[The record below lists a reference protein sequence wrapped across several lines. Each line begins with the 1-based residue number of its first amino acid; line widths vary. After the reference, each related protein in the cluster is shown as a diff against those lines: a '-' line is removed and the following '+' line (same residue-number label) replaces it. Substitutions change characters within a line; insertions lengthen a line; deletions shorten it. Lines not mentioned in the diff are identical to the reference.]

1 MGREE
6 VVKILRDF
14 VVKDWLK
21 KLPRL
26 DCGHCKYGSC
36 AEMAKALVEGRA
48 SLDECVVISTSI
60 SRVAVDDRRIPLSR
74 WPQIML
80 REIILGF
87 IRSLKLRDIRLEEA
101 SRVTIEI
108 DLKG

>member
-1 MGREE
+1 MC
-6 VVKILRDF
+6 IRD
-14 VVKDWLK
+14 
-21 KLPRL
+21 R
-26 DCGHCKYGSC
+26 
-36 AEMAKALVEGRA
+36 AKALVEGRA

-60 SRVAVDDRRIPLSR
+60 SRVAVDDRMIPLSR

-87 IRSLKLRDIRLEEA
+87 IKSLKLGEIRLEKA
-101 SRVTIEI
+101 SKVTIEI